1 MGLLRAARAAAGAVG
16 AAQSARSS
24 SLALPRSLTQAGSQ
38 SFPFVP
44 VDWVFRFFPYFSR
57 DKVRFMLR
65 YVQISFFSGLGY
77 FYLWCHTPYKCDNY
91 DHFEES
97 PLFLFVKSR
106 LEKSGQLE
114 ENLRVKVHHFY
125 PVQE

>member
-1 MGLLRAARAAAGAVG
+1 MALLRAAIAMRTA
-16 AAQSARSS
+16 SM
-24 SLALPRSLTQAGSQ
+24 LPRSLTQASTH

-97 PLFLFVKSR
+97 LLFQFVKSR

-125 PVQE
+125 PQTESE